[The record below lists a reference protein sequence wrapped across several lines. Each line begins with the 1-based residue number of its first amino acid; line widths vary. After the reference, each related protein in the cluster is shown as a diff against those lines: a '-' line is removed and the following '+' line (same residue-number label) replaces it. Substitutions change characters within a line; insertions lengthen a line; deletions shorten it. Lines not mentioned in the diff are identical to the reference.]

1 MPPSFG
7 ADTLLFSWNLFM
19 NIQDPPTPQSERK
32 QHPEI
37 IEILS
42 DSDEDAQGRTPTRR
56 PRRANGRSEH
66 LTPPPSPPSPSS
78 TRRQQVARNDIA
90 SRLRAAPKVPV
101 GEPGGVS
108 HRRQV
113 TPAVTTFQ
121 GGPIRFAGT
130 TETRGARTSTT
141 KAGSSTPNIPK
152 RSGNLKIEPG
162 EGSMAPRTG
171 IFVFIKVLAQ
181 VTNVIGPAGWLPRT
195 K

>member
-7 ADTLLFSWNLFM
+7 PDTLLFSWNLFM
-19 NIQDPPTPQSERK
+19 SIRDPPTPQSERK
-32 QHPEI
+32 QRPEI

-56 PRRANGRSEH
+56 PRRANDRSQYP
-66 LTPPPSPPSPSS
+66 TPPPSPPSPSS
-78 TRRQQVARNDIA
+78 TRRQQVARNDTA
-90 SRLRAAPKVPV
+90 SRFQAAPRVPV
-101 GEPGGVS
+101 GEPGGVP
-108 HRRQV
+108 HRRQL

-121 GGPIRFAGT
+121 GGPIRFAGA
-130 TETRGARTSTT
+130 TETRTAQTSTT
-141 KAGSSTPNIPK
+141 KAGSSTPNIAK

-171 IFVFIKVLAQ
+171 
-181 VTNVIGPAGWLPRT
+181 WLPRT